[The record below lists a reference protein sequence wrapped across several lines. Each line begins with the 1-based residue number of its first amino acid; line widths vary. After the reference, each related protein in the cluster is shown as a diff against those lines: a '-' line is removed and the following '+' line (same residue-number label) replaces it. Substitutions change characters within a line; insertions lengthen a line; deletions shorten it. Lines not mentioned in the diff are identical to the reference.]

1 MGSGIYRTHADY
13 TDTIPRIMRSALRC
27 PGEGLRNGKVLG
39 GAERGGALRT
49 YGSEMVETKILQ
61 NLWSRVPSV
70 RCALVYRRRGL
81 PRHFRD
87 HVKVP
92 LTAGS
97 LVQNTRAVPLS
108 SYPFSR
114 ACCGFLCFLYAP
126 SRTAQRS
133 VCVIRLDP
141 FQPA

>member
-39 GAERGGALRT
+39 GAERGGDLQTYDKRNGPDKDFTKPLVASTLGALRA
-49 YGSEMVETKILQ
+49 GIPGEEGFET
-61 NLWSRVPSV
+61 
-70 RCALVYRRRGL
+70 L
-81 PRHFRD
+81 PRPR
-87 HVKVP
+87 KVP
-92 LTAGS
+92 TAGS
-97 LVQNTRAVPLS
+97 LVQNTRAVPPS

-114 ACCGFLCFLYAP
+114 ACCGFLCFLDAP